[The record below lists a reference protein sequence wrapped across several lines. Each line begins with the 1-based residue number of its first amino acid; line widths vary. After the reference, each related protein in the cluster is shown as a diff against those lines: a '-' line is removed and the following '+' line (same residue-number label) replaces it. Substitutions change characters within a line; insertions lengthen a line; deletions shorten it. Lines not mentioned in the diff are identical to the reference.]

1 MGAQGGQGNDG
12 AAAAMQTISVGG
24 QTFNSNDLTSVVFP
38 GATATLVNGV
48 LTLDSMRGEDG
59 QDGSDAVVTG
69 GSGGIT
75 VANGVVSNTKP
86 CPDIGV
92 VSGGITSTYLPTQ
105 LTAVRFL
112 NCTHSYSS
120 NILEITPIQ
129 SSGGGG
135 GSTLTAGSGIS
146 ITNDVISNTKQMA
159 VITLGGASSPD
170 VAVLNLNEFNTST

>member
-1 MGAQGGQGNDG
+1 M
-12 AAAAMQTISVGG
+12 
-24 QTFNSNDLTSVVFP
+24 
-38 GATATLVNGV
+38 
-48 LTLDSMRGEDG
+48 DSMQGQDG
-59 QDGSDAVVTG
+59 QDGSSATVTA

-86 CPDIGV
+86 CPDIAV

-120 NILEITPIQ
+120 NILEITPLQ

-135 GSTLTAGSGIS
+135 GTTFTAGSGIS
-146 ITNDVISNTKQMA
+146 IANGVISNTKQMA
-159 VITLGGASSPD
+159 VITLDGANYPD
-170 VAVLNLNEFNTST
+170 VAVLNLNGFNTSTSNANTTLTIHPP